1 MLFIYIFTVDLV
13 STPTEPVFFIHTFL
27 NKTVFLIMGKK
38 IKSVNSVV
46 YVKFYDMVGIT

>member
-13 STPTEPVFFIHTFL
+13 STPTEPVFFYTLL